1 MSGSSRP
8 FVLEACVETI
18 QQGLLAEKNHAD
30 RIEFC
35 QRLDLGGVTP
45 NHDLIRTLVKTIK
58 IPVKIMIRPRG
69 GDFIY
74 SDSEVDRM
82 KSDIKYCKSVG
93 VEEVVFGALNKNG
106 GVDNNLTQMLANI
119 AIPMKVTFHK
129 AIDTVNNFM
138 SSLET
143 LSTME
148 NIDSVLTSGTKENAL
163 AGKKYIKLASEE
175 FSGAINIIAA
185 GSITN
190 TNLKKI
196 HSELN
201 MKEYHGKNIVGDL
214 ICEEYNKRRLNG
226 NSSRQF

>member
-1 MSGSSRP
+1 MIGSSRP

-35 QRLDLGGVTP
+35 HRLDLGGVTP
-45 NHDLIRTLVKTIK
+45 NHDLIRTAVCTIK

-74 SDSEVDRM
+74 SDSEVSRM
-82 KSDIKYCKSVG
+82 KSDIEYCKSIG
-93 VEEVVFGALNKNG
+93 VEEVVLGALNKNG
-106 GVDNNLTQMLANI
+106 VVDFSLTQMLANL

-129 AIDTVNNFM
+129 AIDSVNNFM
-138 SSLET
+138 SSLKT

-163 AGKKYIKLASEE
+163 AGKEYIKKASEE
-175 FSGAINIIAA
+175 FSGALNIIAA

-190 TNLKKI
+190 TNLKEI

-201 MKEYHGKNIVGDL
+201 MKEYHGKKIVGDL
-214 ICEEYNKRRLNG
+214 TLDKYSKRR
-226 NSSRQF
+226 

>member
-1 MSGSSRP
+1 MTGSSRP

-18 QQGLLAEKNHAD
+18 QQGLLAEKNNAD

-35 QRLDLGGVTP
+35 HRLDLGGVTP
-45 NHDLIRTLVKTIK
+45 DHDSIRTVVNTIK

-74 SDSEVDRM
+74 SDSEIDRM
-82 KSDIKYCKSVG
+82 MSDIKYCKSVG
-93 VEEVVFGALNKNG
+93 VKEVVFGVLNKNE
-106 GVDNNLTQMLANI
+106 GVDDRLTQILANL
-119 AIPMKVTFHK
+119 AVPMKVTFHK
-129 AIDTVNNFM
+129 AIDSVSNFM
-138 SSLET
+138 SSLKT
-143 LSTME
+143 LSTMN

-163 AGKKYIKLASEE
+163 AGKEYIKLASKE
-175 FSGAINIIAA
+175 FSGALNIIAA

-190 TNLKKI
+190 TNIKEI

-214 ICEEYNKRRLNG
+214 ILDEYNKRI
-226 NSSRQF
+226 

>member
-1 MSGSSRP
+1 MNGSSRP
-8 FVLEACVETI
+8 AILEACVETI

-35 QRLDLGGVTP
+35 HRLDLGGVTP
-45 NHDLIRTLVKTIK
+45 DHDLIRTAVNTIK

-69 GDFIY
+69 GNFIY

-82 KSDIKYCKSVG
+82 KSDIKYCKSIG
-93 VEEVVFGALNKNG
+93 VEEVVLGALNNNG
-106 GVDNNLTQMLANI
+106 GVDDRLTQMLANL

-129 AIDTVNNFM
+129 AIDSVSNFM
-138 SSLET
+138 SSLKT

-163 AGKKYIKLASEE
+163 AGKEYIKLASEE
-175 FSGAINIIAA
+175 FSGELNIIAA
-185 GSITN
+185 GSIN
-190 TNLKKI
+190 NNNLNEI

-201 MKEYHGKNIVGDL
+201 MKEYHGKKIVGDL
-214 ICEEYNKRRLNG
+214 TLEEYNKRR
-226 NSSRQF
+226 

>member
-1 MSGSSRP
+1 MIASSRP

-18 QQGLLAEKNHAD
+18 NQGLLAEKNHAD

-45 NHDLIRTLVKTIK
+45 DHDLIRTAVNTLK

-69 GDFIY
+69 GNFIY
-74 SDSEVDRM
+74 SNSEVDRM
-82 KSDIKYCKSVG
+82 KSDIKYCKSIG
-93 VEEVVFGALNKNG
+93 VEEVVLGALNKNG
-106 GVDNNLTQMLANI
+106 EVDNRLTQMLANL
-119 AIPMKVTFHK
+119 ASPMKVTFHK
-129 AIDTVNNFM
+129 AIDSVNNFM
-138 SSLET
+138 SSLKT

-163 AGKKYIKLASEE
+163 AGKEYIKLASEE
-175 FSGAINIIAA
+175 FSGALNIIAA

-190 TNLKKI
+190 ANLKEI

-201 MKEYHGKNIVGDL
+201 MNEYHGKKIVGDL
-214 ICEEYNKRRLNG
+214 ILEK
-226 NSSRQF
+226 

>member
-1 MSGSSRP
+1 MTSSSRSP
-8 FVLEACVETI
+8 IIEVCVETI
-18 QQGLLAEKNHAD
+18 QQGLLAENNHAD

-35 QRLDLGGVTP
+35 HRLDQVGVTP
-45 NHDLIRTLVKTIK
+45 DHDLIRTAVKTIK

-82 KSDIKYCKSVG
+82 KSDIQYCKSIG
-93 VEEVVFGALNKNG
+93 VEEVVLGALNKYR
-106 GVDNNLTQMLANI
+106 GVDERLTQMLANI

-129 AIDTVNNFM
+129 AIDSVNNFM
-138 SSLET
+138 SSLKT

-163 AGKKYIKLASEE
+163 AGKEYIKLASEE
-175 FSGAINIIAA
+175 FSGALNIIAA

-190 TNLKKI
+190 TNLKEI

-201 MKEYHGKNIVGDL
+201 MKEYHGKKIVGDL
-214 ICEEYNKRRLNG
+214 SL
-226 NSSRQF
+226 

>member
-1 MSGSSRP
+1 MIGFSRP

-45 NHDLIRTLVKTIK
+45 DHDLIRAAVDTIK

-82 KSDIKYCKSVG
+82 KSDINYCKSIG
-93 VEEVVFGALNKNG
+93 VEEIVLGALNKDR
-106 GVDNNLTQMLANI
+106 GVDDRLTQMLANL

-129 AIDTVNNFM
+129 AIDSVSNFM
-138 SSLET
+138 SSLKT

-175 FSGAINIIAA
+175 FSGVLNIIAA

-190 TNLKKI
+190 TNLKEI

-201 MKEYHGKNIVGDL
+201 VKEYHGKKIVGDL
-214 ICEEYNKRRLNG
+214 ILE
-226 NSSRQF
+226 

>member
-1 MSGSSRP
+1 MTATSRP
-8 FVLEACVETI
+8 LILEACVETI

-35 QRLDLGGVTP
+35 QRLDLGGITP
-45 NHDLIRTLVKTIK
+45 DHDLIRTAINKIK

-74 SDSEVDRM
+74 SDSEIDRM
-82 KSDIKYCKSVG
+82 KSDIKYCKSIG
-93 VEEVVFGALNKNG
+93 VEEVVLGALNNDEK
-106 GVDNNLTQMLANI
+106 VDYSLTQHLAKL

-129 AIDTVNNFM
+129 AIDEVSNYMNA
-138 SSLET
+138 LKT
-143 LSTME
+143 LSTMQ
-148 NIDSVLTSGTKENAL
+148 NIGSVLTSGTKENAL
-163 AGKKYIKLASEE
+163 AGKDYIKIASEE
-175 FSGAINIIAA
+175 FSETLNIIAA

-201 MKEYHGKNIVGDL
+201 MKEYHGKKIVGDL
-214 ICEEYNKRRLNG
+214 ILKEYNKRR
-226 NSSRQF
+226 

>member
-1 MSGSSRP
+1 MIGSYKP

-30 RIEFC
+30 RIELC
-35 QRLDLGGVTP
+35 QRLDLGGITP
-45 NHDLIRTLVKTIK
+45 DYDSIRIAVNQIK

-82 KSDIKYCKSVG
+82 RSDIKYCKSIG
-93 VEEVVFGALNKNG
+93 VEGVVLGALNKSG
-106 GVDNNLTQMLANI
+106 EVDDRLTQMFAKL

-129 AIDTVNNFM
+129 AIDSVSNFM
-138 SSLET
+138 SSLKT
-143 LSTME
+143 LSTIE

-163 AGKKYIKLASEE
+163 AGKEYIKLALEE
-175 FSGAINIIAA
+175 FSGELNIIAA

-190 TNLKKI
+190 TNLKET

-201 MKEYHGKNIVGDL
+201 MKEYHGKKIVGDL
-214 ICEEYNKRRLNG
+214 ILEQNDKKG
-226 NSSRQF
+226 